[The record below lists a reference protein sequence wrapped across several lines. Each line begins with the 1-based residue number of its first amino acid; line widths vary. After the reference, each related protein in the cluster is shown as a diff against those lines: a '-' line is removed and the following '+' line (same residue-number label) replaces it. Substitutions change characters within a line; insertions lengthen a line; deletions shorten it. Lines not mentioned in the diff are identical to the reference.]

1 MRQDSRLVGR
11 HNIRFLKNER
21 ETRVAH
27 ATGSTSSIKWLV
39 SIYDLEKA
47 TESKF
52 NFSDKS
58 YKTII
63 NASLMNEYGY
73 YPVQMF
79 EIEEGIRFI
88 RTEGK
93 SNKEELVSLLISQ
106 NTI

>member
-21 ETRVAH
+21 ENE
-27 ATGSTSSIKWLV
+27 WLV
-39 SIYDLEKA
+39 SIFDLEKA

-52 NFSDKS
+52 NFGDKS

-79 EIEEGIRFI
+79 EIEEGIKFI

-106 NTI
+106 NAI